1 MKTLPLLFVVQKWF
15 HLFTERFPSDLNI
28 PQPFFP
34 SYNIASVELLLF
46 CETSVLSIQYFSPR
60 CVFPLCFYLSFPF
73 LLAINLQNKEP
84 IFLDSREEVF
94 GLERANFQKLGF
106 GFF

>member
-15 HLFTERFPSDLNI
+15 HLFSERFPSDLNI

-46 CETSVLSIQYFSPR
+46 YETSVLSTQYNISLH
-60 CVFPLCFYLSFPF
+60 VAYFPF
-73 LLAINLQNKEP
+73 D
-84 IFLDSREEVF
+84 FT
-94 GLERANFQKLGF
+94 
-106 GFF
+106 